1 MKTAELAT
9 KVEKEAAP
17 KGLNSRD
24 LVKLADEIRRQFVGA
39 SADAALIAAAQLL
52 NTHATLRAAGIGG
65 LDDEE
70 VLRRTISDHLA
81 NIANA
86 LKPQSEGE
94 AS

>member
-1 MKTAELAT
+1 MISAKAEADDH
-9 KVEKEAAP
+9 P
-17 KGLNSRD
+17 KGLSPRD
-24 LVKLADEIRRQFVGA
+24 LVLLADEIRRRFVGA